1 MMHKLHG
8 QMCTMSSWCTHSEL
22 KAPSEYSKYKSTDK
36 GFFTKNN
43 VLPEYHGECWCQM
56 LYWLVVTRLCNT
68 HSLVE
73 CKNYARSAKGL
84 GANWPTK
91 LLQHMHSATP

>member
-1 MMHKLHG
+1 M
-8 QMCTMSSWCTHSEL
+8 
-22 KAPSEYSKYKSTDK
+22 Y
-36 GFFTKNN
+36 
-43 VLPEYHGECWCQM
+43 CQSIM
-56 LYWLVVTRLCNT
+56 ENAGVKCYTAWLVVTRLCNT